1 MPTLAVPADH
11 WSQPRRGGILS
22 APVPEHSPMSWL
34 QLSLTVAQDQA
45 PLLEA
50 ALENAGALAVTLG
63 DAGDDPQLEPPP
75 GAMPLWAAVQL
86 RALFADDAA
95 GAAQVETLA
104 GSLAAL
110 SLTTPM
116 IERIADRAW
125 ERVWLEDFHPTRF
138 GRRLWVCPVGQ
149 PAGDPDAVV
158 VDLDPGLAF
167 GTGHHPTTALCLEW
181 LDGADLRGLT
191 LLDYGCGSGIL
202 AIAALKLGAAAVIA
216 VDHDPQAL
224 EASAANAAAN
234 GVADGLTLCL
244 PADLACCAGRLP
256 VACVVANILAGPL
269 VELAPR
275 LLAALAPGGQLV
287 LSGVLAEQVST
298 VTAAYAQW
306 LEPVQVQL
314 REGWALIAG
323 TRQAEV

>member
-1 MPTLAVPADH
+1 
-11 WSQPRRGGILS
+11 
-22 APVPEHSPMSWL
+22 MSWL
-34 QLSLTVAQDQA
+34 QLSLTVDQDQA

-63 DAGDDPQLEPPP
+63 DAGDDPQLEPLP
-75 GAMPLWAAVQL
+75 GSMPLWAAVRL

-95 GAAQVETLA
+95 GAEQVQTLA
-104 GSLAAL
+104 GSLAPL
-110 SLTTPM
+110 SLMAPL
-116 IERIADRAW
+116 IEQIADRAW
-125 ERVWLEDFHPTRF
+125 ERVWLDDFRPTRF

-181 LDGADLRGLT
+181 LDGVNLRGLT

-216 VDHDPQAL
+216 VDHDPQAI
-224 EASAANAAAN
+224 EATGANAAAN
-234 GVADGLTLCL
+234 GVVGGLTLCL
-244 PADLACCAGRLP
+244 PAELSLVAARLP

-269 VELAPR
+269 VDLAPR
-275 LLAALAPGGQLV
+275 LLAALAPGGRLV
-287 LSGVLAEQVST
+287 LSGVLAEQVPT
-298 VTAAYAQW
+298 VAAA
-306 LEPVQVQL
+306 
-314 REGWALIAG
+314 
-323 TRQAEV
+323 

>member
-1 MPTLAVPADH
+1 
-11 WSQPRRGGILS
+11 
-22 APVPEHSPMSWL
+22 MSWL
-34 QLSLTVAQDQA
+34 QLSLTVPQDQS

-75 GAMPLWAAVQL
+75 GAMPLWQAVQL
-86 RALFADDAA
+86 HALFEDDAA
-95 GAAQVETLA
+95 GATQVEALTVA
-104 GSLAAL
+104 FGPL
-110 SLTTPM
+110 SLTPPRC
-116 IERIADRAW
+116 ERIADRAW
-125 ERVWLEDFHPTRF
+125 ERVWLEDFRPTRF
-138 GRRLWVCPVGQ
+138 GRRLWVCPQGQ
-149 PAGDPDAVV
+149 PAPDPDGIV

-181 LDGADLRGLT
+181 LDGAELAGLT

-216 VDHDPQAL
+216 VDHDPQAI
-224 EASAANAAAN
+224 EATLANAAAN
-234 GVADGLTLCL
+234 GVDGGLTVCL
-244 PADLACCAGRLP
+244 PGELATLAARLP
-256 VACVVANILAGPL
+256 VACVLANILAGPL
-269 VELAPR
+269 VELATR

-298 VTAAYAQW
+298 VSAAYERQVELA
-306 LEPVQVQL
+306 PVRL

-323 TRQAEV
+323 TRRAER